1 MQARQLNL
9 VEGGATVTLQ
19 CNSISTRKGSA
30 MKRKTKLAIVT
41 TATVL
46 VGLGGTAVYAQDKY
60 SLKSPSGIA
69 FSDFRGYEDWAV
81 VSSART
87 DEVLKV
93 IVANPT
99 MIKAYKAGV
108 PGNGQPFPEGS
119 KIAKLQWSFKKST
132 EAPFAVDVPDA
143 PTQAFLME
151 KDSKRFPK
159 TGGWGYALFNHDT
172 AAGKMTADEA
182 KSDCGHV
189 CHVAVKSKDYI
200 FHPYQKR

>member
-1 MQARQLNL
+1 
-9 VEGGATVTLQ
+9 
-19 CNSISTRKGSA
+19 

-41 TATVL
+41 AAVL
-46 VGLGGTAVYAQDKY
+46 IVAGGTAISAQDKY
-60 SLKSPSGIA
+60 ALKSPNGIA

-93 IVANPT
+93 IVANPI

-132 EAPFAVDVPDA
+132 DASFVVDVPDA

-151 KDSKRFPK
+151 KDSKRFPN
-159 TGGWGYALFNHDT
+159 TGGWGYVLFNHDV
-172 AAGKMTADEA
+172 AADKMTADPA
-182 KSDCGHV
+182 PADCGHT
-189 CHVAVKSKDYI
+189 CHVAVKAKNYI
-200 FHPYQKR
+200 FHPYQIR